1 MNVLDQLQLNWRT
14 VAAALLALFALLL
27 WGSALEGPER
37 HTNDEAGFSIEPPR
51 AWTHRIDDPSGSR
64 LSRRDGGA
72 WLIITTRLTTHETGL
87 EALEEIA
94 SRPAGGPISDVRWR
108 RREQVAFPDGRTAAL
123 GELTQREGRRL
134 VHAWMI
140 VAVRGNRLFHAVAA
154 APEEEAEALEDE
166 LLGVLA
172 TLRFE

>member
-1 MNVLDQLQLNWRT
+1 MLDQLQLNWRT
-14 VAAALLALFALLL
+14 AAAAALALAALLL
-27 WGSALEGPER
+27 WGSVLEGPER

-51 AWTHRIDDPSGSR
+51 AWTDRVDDPSGSR
-64 LSRRDGGA
+64 ISRRDGGA

-108 RREQVAFPDGRTAAL
+108 RRQQVIFSDGRTGAL

-140 VAVRGNRLFHAVAA
+140 TAVRGNRLFHAVAA
-154 APEEEAEALEDE
+154 VPEEEAEALEDE
-166 LLGVLA
+166 LLRSLA